1 MKEKDFEN
9 FVIGLFISIA
19 VTLGLYWLYRQ
30 RREVSP
36 APLMVARERSR
47 LPTAASAPP
56 SPSSVPADDLEVISG
71 IGPVTAR
78 RFRKA
83 GVTTYAQLAALTP
96 EELQEI
102 SDTGRWDPADWI
114 KEAGKLA

>member
-1 MKEKDFEN
+1 MKVKDFEN

-19 VTLGLYWLYRQ
+19 VTLSLYWLYRQ

-36 APLMVARERSR
+36 APLMVARDRSR
-47 LPTAASAPP
+47 LPMAASAPP
-56 SPSSVPADDLEVISG
+56 SPAPADDLEVITG

-78 RFRKA
+78 RFKDA
-83 GVTTYAQLAALTP
+83 GITTYSQLATLTP

-114 KEAGKLA
+114 EEAMKLA